1 MNKLLSISC
10 GIIGTLGLL
19 LFGSCHNQIQLTGG
33 PKDEAPPVLD
43 TTLSTPNNQVRFDK
57 QEITLYFDEY
67 VSVRDPIKQI
77 IVTPP
82 LIYAPQVTERLER
95 ITFEFDDKE
104 VLKENATY
112 VINFGESIIDYNESN
127 KLENFTM
134 VFSTGDYI
142 DSLSIRG
149 NVIDSKTQQ
158 ASPEY
163 LVMLYESVYDSVV
176 YKEKPFYFARTDME
190 GQFEINNLRAD
201 TFKLFVLNDKNVNY
215 TYDYGEEIGFID
227 SLIYLTDSSSYDI
240 ALESFLEQSDARF
253 LGYESILQGQ
263 LRLEFDQLPSLNL
276 LTMLSNNVDYTFTP
290 HTDKY
295 IDVWYRPANLTKLN
309 MVYGDDTIKTRINLR
324 ALESLEEDLSVSVS
338 HPKDPVG
345 LHPTDRIV
353 LELDY
358 PIDSI
363 VPNLISLRDTV
374 NQVDLIFDAQPIEDQ
389 PAQVALL
396 SDYAMD
402 QTLELLLLPGAIRD
416 LWGHSHDSTTH
427 FVSIGNTE
435 DFGTLELQ
443 FSQLDSTVAN
453 YHISLLDSKDKI
465 LQSSSVYTDT
475 TIVVSELYPGSY
487 KLEII
492 EDLDNNGQW
501 SAGNYL
507 KKVQSEKFFE
517 VPLDEVKGNWTVEK
531 EIILNALAA
540 DSNTL
545 PSSDNDIDESTES
558 DEPE

>member
-1 MNKLLSISC
+1 
-10 GIIGTLGLL
+10 
-19 LFGSCHNQIQLTGG
+19 
-33 PKDEAPPVLD
+33 
-43 TTLSTPNNQVRFDK
+43 
-57 QEITLYFDEY
+57 
-67 VSVRDPIKQI
+67 
-77 IVTPP
+77 
-82 LIYAPQVTERLER
+82 
-95 ITFEFDDKE
+95 
-104 VLKENATY
+104 
-112 VINFGESIIDYNESN
+112 
-127 KLENFTM
+127 
-134 VFSTGDYI
+134 
-142 DSLSIRG
+142 
-149 NVIDSKTQQ
+149 
-158 ASPEY
+158 
-163 LVMLYESVYDSVV
+163 
-176 YKEKPFYFARTDME
+176 
-190 GQFEINNLRAD
+190 
-201 TFKLFVLNDKNVNY
+201 
-215 TYDYGEEIGFID
+215 
-227 SLIYLTDSSSYDI
+227 
-240 ALESFLEQSDARF
+240 
-253 LGYESILQGQ
+253 
-263 LRLEFDQLPSLNL
+263 
-276 LTMLSNNVDYTFTP
+276 MLSNNVDYTFTP

-295 IDVWYRPANLTKLN
+295 IDVWYRPPNLTKLN

-363 VPNLISLRDTV
+363 VPNLITLRDTV

-389 PAQVALL
+389 PTQVALL
-396 SDYAMD
+396 SEYAMD

-465 LQSSSVYTDT
+465 LQSSSVYTDS

>member
-77 IVTPP
+77 LVTPP

-201 TFKLFVLNDKNVNY
+201 TFL
-215 TYDYGEEIGFID
+215 
-227 SLIYLTDSSSYDI
+227 SLI
-240 ALESFLEQSDARF
+240 
-253 LGYESILQGQ
+253 
-263 LRLEFDQLPSLNL
+263 
-276 LTMLSNNVDYTFTP
+276 
-290 HTDKY
+290 
-295 IDVWYRPANLTKLN
+295 
-309 MVYGDDTIKTRINLR
+309 
-324 ALESLEEDLSVSVS
+324 
-338 HPKDPVG
+338 
-345 LHPTDRIV
+345 
-353 LELDY
+353 
-358 PIDSI
+358 
-363 VPNLISLRDTV
+363 
-374 NQVDLIFDAQPIEDQ
+374 
-389 PAQVALL
+389 
-396 SDYAMD
+396 
-402 QTLELLLLPGAIRD
+402 
-416 LWGHSHDSTTH
+416 
-427 FVSIGNTE
+427 
-435 DFGTLELQ
+435 
-443 FSQLDSTVAN
+443 
-453 YHISLLDSKDKI
+453 HI
-465 LQSSSVYTDT
+465 
-475 TIVVSELYPGSY
+475 
-487 KLEII
+487 
-492 EDLDNNGQW
+492 
-501 SAGNYL
+501 
-507 KKVQSEKFFE
+507 
-517 VPLDEVKGNWTVEK
+517 
-531 EIILNALAA
+531 
-540 DSNTL
+540 
-545 PSSDNDIDESTES
+545 
-558 DEPE
+558 

>member
-1 MNKLLSISC
+1 MNKLLSLSS
-10 GIIGTLGLL
+10 GIFGTLILL
-19 LFGSCHNQIQLTGG
+19 IFGSCHNQIQLTGG

-43 TTLSTPNNQVRFDK
+43 TTISTANNQVRFEK
-57 QEITLYFDEY
+57 QKIMLYFDEF

-77 IVTPP
+77 LVTPP
-82 LIYAPQVTERLER
+82 LIYTPQVNERLER
-95 ITFEFDDKE
+95 ITFEFDEKE

-112 VINFGESIIDYNESN
+112 VINFGESIIDYNEGN

-158 ASPEY
+158 ASSEY

-190 GQFEINNLRAD
+190 GQYEINNLRSD

-227 SLIYLTDSSSYDI
+227 SLIYLTDSSNYDI
-240 ALESFLEQSDARF
+240 ALESFLEQSDARY

-263 LRLEFDQLPSLNL
+263 LRLEFNQLPSLDS
-276 LTMLSNNVDYTFTP
+276 LTMLSENVNYTFTLN
-290 HTDKY
+290 TDKY
-295 IDVWYRPANLTKLN
+295 IDVWYRPVNLTKLN

-324 ALESLEEDLSVSVS
+324 ALESLKENLSVSLNQ
-338 HPKDPVG
+338 PKDPIG

-363 VPNLISLRDTV
+363 ATSLISLRDTI
-374 NQVDLIFDAQPIEDQ
+374 NDNNLIFDTQLIEDQ
-389 PAQVALL
+389 PRQVALL
-396 SDYAMD
+396 ADYAMD

-416 LWGHSHDSTTH
+416 LWGHSHDSITH

-435 DFGTLELQ
+435 DFGIMELQ
-443 FSQLDSTVAN
+443 FSQLDSAVAN
-453 YHISLLDSKDKI
+453 YHISVLDSNDKI
-465 LQSSSVYTDT
+465 ILTSSVYTDT
-475 TIVVSELYPGSY
+475 TIVIPELYPGSY

-517 VPLDEVKGNWTVEK
+517 VPLDDVKGNWTVEK
-531 EIILNALAA
+531 EIILNELAA
-540 DSNTL
+540 HSNTL